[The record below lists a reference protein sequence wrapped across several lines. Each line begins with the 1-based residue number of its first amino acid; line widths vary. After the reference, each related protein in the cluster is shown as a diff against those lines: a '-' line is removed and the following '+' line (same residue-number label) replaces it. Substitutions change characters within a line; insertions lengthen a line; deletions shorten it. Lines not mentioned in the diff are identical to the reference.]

1 MKLLVL
7 PCDGIGPE
15 IIAASMQA
23 LEVADSKFGL
33 GLSLEYDDAGFVSL
47 EKYGTTLRDS
57 VLEQDRAPR
66 LRARVEAP
74 GEGDRRSQGEQLP
87 SDRRFVSPGSPE
99 GRSGVPRCP
108 ARRPPD

>member
-47 EKYGTTLRDS
+47 GP
-57 VLEQDRAPR
+57 VMA
-66 LRARVEAP
+66 
-74 GEGDRRSQGEQLP
+74 
-87 SDRRFVSPGSPE
+87 
-99 GRSGVPRCP
+99 
-108 ARRPPD
+108 